1 LFGNRRDDNYQAAWQ
16 AYQPPREAV
25 NQQSR
30 DAAIRAVKRG
40 KPQSFTPFFPRTGL
54 KSDPFLQELL
64 LDLTTPSKTTSSR
77 F

>member
-1 LFGNRRDDNYQAAWQ
+1 LFGNRWDDDYQAAGQ